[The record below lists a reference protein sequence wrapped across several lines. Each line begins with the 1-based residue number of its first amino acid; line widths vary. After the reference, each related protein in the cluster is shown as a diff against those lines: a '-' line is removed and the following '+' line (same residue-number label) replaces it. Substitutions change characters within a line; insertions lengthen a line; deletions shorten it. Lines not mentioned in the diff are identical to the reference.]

1 MAFGRLPRK
10 SPASPMSDIN
20 MTPLIDVMLVLLVIF
35 MLAAPL
41 LSSRLSL
48 NLPRSEAA
56 KPATAPEA
64 LSVALDKEGRIY
76 LNDQP
81 QSLSALTAALRAQAQ
96 TLPETEVQLRAD
108 RAVPYG
114 EVLGLMG
121 AIQQAGLAR
130 VGLVAQP

>member
-10 SPASPMSDIN
+10 SSAPPMSEIN

-48 NLPRSEAA
+48 NLPRTDSA
-56 KPATAPEA
+56 KPAA
-64 LSVALDKEGRIY
+64 VAQVLNVAMDSTGRLY

-81 QSLSALTAALRAQAQ
+81 HTLNALTEALRLTAQ
-96 TLPETEVQLRAD
+96 TQPETEVLLRAD

-114 EVLGLMG
+114 QVVSLMG
-121 AIQQAGLAR
+121 AIQQAGLSR
-130 VGLVAQP
+130 VGLLAQP